1 MSATLHRRFDVSLRV
16 LLAIGGGYA
25 FATVASAALARTL
38 PLPPAQAV
46 MTALLLGFLLHALA
60 AIAVFAA
67 RTAWRATLW
76 VALPTIGLAAWVWP
90 LGGASPV

>member
-1 MSATLHRRFDVSLRV
+1 MERNPFRRRDSHSATERS
-16 LLAIGGGYA
+16 Y
-25 FATVASAALARTL
+25 TVGPVPYRASAQARSL

-67 RTAWRATLW
+67 RTAWRAALW
-76 VALPTIGLAAWVWP
+76 LALPTLALGVWVWP